1 MKSSNSVSNF
11 LLNVRE
17 VEIAF
22 GVIKC
27 RNDVAACPKQAET
40 EIGNLLGESRCRY
53 FDYFYY
59 NALCWKKHY

>member
-27 RNDVAACPKQAET
+27 RNDDVACPKQAET
-40 EIGNLLGESRCRY
+40 EIGSLL
-53 FDYFYY
+53 D
-59 NALCWKKHY
+59 ALINSTTMHSAGRKITNEV